1 LELGGVARRNFGT
14 WRVSRWGC

>member
-1 LELGGVARRNFGT
+1 LELGSVARRNFGT